1 MVHINEHLPA
11 HLGPSNTK
19 CFGLCLV
26 DGCHVT
32 LHHEAQDIHI
42 NISINI
48 ALEYD
53 FLSLG
58 GNLIKHKFDLFALS
72 AHE

>member
-1 MVHINEHLPA
+1 M
-11 HLGPSNTK
+11 K

-26 DGCHVT
+26 DGCRVT
-32 LHHEAQDIHI
+32 LHHEAQDIHV
-42 NISINI
+42 NISVNVM
-48 ALEYD
+48 LEYD

-58 GNLIKHKFDLFALS
+58 GNLIEREFDLFALS